1 MHEDNVIAHLLPWHV
16 SVGETVH
23 TTIKTFRDIALHGDD
38 TVLIYGSQLYL
49 KWGSSSL
56 KSYSLGT
63 GTEVSSVTLEN
74 EPSRIAVVEMD
85 GSPTLAVSYA

>member
-1 MHEDNVIAHLLPWHV
+1 MSYFDFHDNLT
-16 SVGETVH
+16 VGKTVR
-23 TTIKTFRDIALHGDD
+23 TTIKTFRDIALYSDD

-56 KSYSLGT
+56 KSYSLGS
-63 GTEVSSVTLEN
+63 GNEISSTTLQN